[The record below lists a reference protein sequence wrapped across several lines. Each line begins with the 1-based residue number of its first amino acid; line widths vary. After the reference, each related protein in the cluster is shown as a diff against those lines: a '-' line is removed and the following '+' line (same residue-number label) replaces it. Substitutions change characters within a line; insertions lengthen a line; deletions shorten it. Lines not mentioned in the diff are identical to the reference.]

1 MKTEDLSTLKINKLT
16 QAQYDKA
23 LKEGRINENELYLTP
38 DNIGVNG
45 LPENAEFTNVRVN
58 GGNLSF
64 YDYNMGIFFEGTGT
78 KIYDISNDGGGERL
92 VFNLPGSNSTMVVKA
107 GDGEEKQI
115 ATLDDIGSSGGSALD
130 ENGNLVF
137 DDNNQGIVYSK
148 YDAEP
153 VIFMNDNDTLEFNT
167 YIYSAHGI
175 CFENNSTDSDGND
188 IWRFAEINTFNSNY
202 FYVDNDKDVAIN
214 ISASNEEFS
223 IQTTN
228 LDPNANRSHSTQYKN
243 GEINYHI
250 GGEEYIYTFPNENG
264 TLVVADGIGDINISG
279 NLHILSDDDGDIP
292 NAPST
297 NDIDATFYAQGIH
310 LYNCDTDDTNYLYF
324 PEKTGTLVVANDDG
338 SIGVGY
344 DENEAIGTL
353 ITQQNIS
360 TRDGTTMIEIG
371 SANDGVYIYNNEEDL
386 ETTYKAGVI
395 DNYGSML
402 TLPNK
407 SGTLATLE
415 DLGDI
420 NAILD
425 ILNGEVV

>member
-38 DNIGVNG
+38 DNVGVNG
-45 LPENAEFTNVRVN
+45 LPENAEFKNVTVN
-58 GGNLSF
+58 GGNLVF
-64 YDYNMGIFFEGTGT
+64 GNYENGIQFNGSQS
-78 KIYDISNDGGGERL
+78 KIYDNSEDKL
-92 VFNLPGSNSTMVVKA
+92 VFEVPSGTMVVKM
-107 GDGEEKQI
+107 GDEEKQI

-137 DDNNQGIVYSK
+137 DDNTQGIVYSK

-153 VIFMNDNDTLEFNT
+153 VIFMNDNDNLEFNT

-175 CFENNSTDSDGND
+175 CFENNTTDSDGND

-202 FYVDNDKDVAIN
+202 FYVDNDKDVAIC

-223 IQTTN
+223 IQTTS
-228 LDPNANRSHSTQYKN
+228 LDPNDKSSHSTQYKN

-250 GGEEYIYTFPNENG
+250 GGEKYIYTFPIETG
-264 TLVVADGIGDINISG
+264 TFVVATEYDGEDYVIDKNITLARSLTIYSDYGDI
-279 NLHILSDDDGDIP
+279 H

-297 NDIDATFYAQGIH
+297 NDIDARFYAQGIM
-310 LYNCDTDDTNYLYF
+310 LSDNDAESEYYLYF
-324 PEKTGTLVVANDDG
+324 PQKT
-338 SIGVGY
+338 
-344 DENEAIGTL
+344 
-353 ITQQNIS
+353 
-360 TRDGTTMIEIG
+360 
-371 SANDGVYIYNNEEDL
+371 
-386 ETTYKAGVI
+386 
-395 DNYGSML
+395 
-402 TLPNK
+402 
-407 SGTLATLE
+407 GTLATLE